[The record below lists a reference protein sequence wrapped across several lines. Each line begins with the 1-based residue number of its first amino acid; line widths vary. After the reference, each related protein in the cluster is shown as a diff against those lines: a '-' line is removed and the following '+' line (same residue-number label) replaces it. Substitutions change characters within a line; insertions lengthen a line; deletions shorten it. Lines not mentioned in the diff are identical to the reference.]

1 MVPVSRT
8 GALRH
13 LSEPIK
19 VAEFWKNRKG
29 DTIRITLESYEGH
42 DLASVRQFFTTTDGK
57 LAPTKKG
64 VSIAIARLP
73 YLADAIMKALAKAR
87 ELGLV
92 AEVPK

>member
-19 VAEFWKNRKG
+19 V
-29 DTIRITLESYEGH
+29 
-42 DLASVRQFFTTTDGK
+42 
-57 LAPTKKG
+57 G